1 MHERRQKLVTFA
13 KKCAAHALEF
23 SQAGWRIICRV
34 SVAGWRRFLILARAA
49 GVVLGKYS
57 ITAWTFLCRTG
68 ITGWRIAENFLRRIF
83 IYLRSQW
90 PSIRDRLVQYALL
103 IRLDKPIGIFLL
115 LWPTLWALWF
125 AAEGV
130 PDISIL
136 ITFVLGVVC
145 MRSAG
150 CVINDLADRDI
161 DPYVTRT
168 RNRPL
173 AAGKVSVREA
183 LIIALVLVFCAFLLV
198 LQLNPLTVKLS
209 FAGAALAILYP
220 FTKRYTYIPQFFLG
234 LAFGWAVPMAF
245 AAQTGTLPVIAWI
258 LLMAT
263 VLWAVVY
270 DTMYAMVDRADD
282 LRMGVKS
289 TAILFEDADRAI
301 IGVIQVLVL
310 LALVLTG
317 GRMEAGWMYYAGLG
331 VAGCFSLYQQY
342 LIKDRIPEQ
351 CFRAFLNNHWFG
363 ATVFA
368 GIFFNY
374 YLG

>member
-1 MHERRQKLVTFA
+1 LRK
-13 KKCAAHALEF
+13 F
-23 SQAGWRIICRV
+23 SIAGWHV
-34 SVAGWRRFLILARAA
+34 
-49 GVVLGKYS
+49 
-57 ITAWTFLCRTG
+57 
-68 ITGWRIAENFLRRIF
+68 LRRISTSIWQFTKNVLHKLF
-83 IYLRSQW
+83 IFLRSKW
-90 PSIRDRLVQYALL
+90 PFIRERVTQYALL
-103 IRLDKPIGIFLL
+103 VRLDKPIGIFLL

-130 PDISIL
+130 PDLSIMF
-136 ITFVLGVVC
+136 IFILGVIL

-150 CVINDLADRDI
+150 CVVNDLADRNI
-161 DPYVTRT
+161 DQHVTRT
-168 RNRPL
+168 RNRPIP
-173 AAGKVSVREA
+173 AGKVGVREA
-183 LIIALVLVFCAFLLV
+183 LIIAFVLISCAFLLV

-245 AAQTGTLPVIAWI
+245 AAQAGELPVIVWV

-270 DTMYAMVDRADD
+270 DTMYAMVDRVDD
-282 LRMGVKS
+282 IRMGVKS
-289 TAILFEDADRAI
+289 TAILFEDADRMI

-310 LALVLTG
+310 LALVLVG
-317 GRMEAGWMYYAGLG
+317 GRMEANWAYYAGLA

-342 LIKDRIPEQ
+342 LIKDRIPEY

-363 ATVFA
+363 AAVFA
-368 GIFFNY
+368 GIFLNY
-374 YLG
+374 HLD

>member
-1 MHERRQKLVTFA
+1 MHERWQKLITLA
-13 KKCAAHALEF
+13 GRCAGHGLNLL
-23 SQAGWRIICRV
+23 QAGWRTLVRI
-34 SVAGWRRFLILARAA
+34 SVTVWHLFIRYGHAGWIILRKFSIA
-49 GVVLGKYS
+49 GWHV
-57 ITAWTFLCRTG
+57 
-68 ITGWRIAENFLRRIF
+68 LRRISTSIWQFTKNVLHKLF
-83 IYLRSQW
+83 IFLRSKW
-90 PSIRDRLVQYALL
+90 PFIRERVTQYALL
-103 IRLDKPIGIFLL
+103 VRLDKPIGIFLL

-130 PDISIL
+130 PDLSIMF
-136 ITFVLGVVC
+136 IFILGVIL

-150 CVINDLADRDI
+150 CVVNDLADRNI
-161 DPYVTRT
+161 DQHVTRT
-168 RNRPL
+168 RNRPIP
-173 AAGKVSVREA
+173 AGKVGVREA
-183 LIIALVLVFCAFLLV
+183 LIIAFVLISCAFLLV

-245 AAQTGTLPVIAWI
+245 AAQAGELPVIVWV

-270 DTMYAMVDRADD
+270 DTMYAMVDRGDD
-282 LRMGVKS
+282 IRMGVKS
-289 TAILFEDADRAI
+289 TAILFEDADRMI

-310 LALVLTG
+310 LALVLVG
-317 GRMEAGWMYYAGLG
+317 GRMEANWAYYAGLA

-342 LIKDRIPEQ
+342 LIKDRIPEY

-363 ATVFA
+363 AAVFA
-368 GIFFNY
+368 GIFLNY
-374 YLG
+374 HLD

>member
-1 MHERRQKLVTFA
+1 MHERWQKLIA
-13 KKCAAHALEF
+13 LARKCAGHGLNLL
-23 SQAGWRIICRV
+23 QAGWRILVKI
-34 SVAGWRRFLILARAA
+34 SVAVWHLMIRYGRAGGIILR
-49 GVVLGKYS
+49 K
-57 ITAWTFLCRTG
+57 LC
-68 ITGWRIAENFLRRIF
+68 ITGWSVLLKTSTTVWQFTKNVLHKILLLIRSKWPF
-83 IYLRSQW
+83 IRE
-90 PSIRDRLVQYALL
+90 RATQYALL
-103 IRLDKPIGIFLL
+103 VRLDKPIGIFLL

-130 PDISIL
+130 PDLSIL
-136 ITFVLGVVC
+136 TIFILGVIL

-150 CVINDLADRDI
+150 CVVNDLADRNI
-161 DPYVTRT
+161 DPHVTRT
-168 RNRPL
+168 RHRPIP
-173 AAGKVSVREA
+173 AGKVSVREA
-183 LIIALVLVFCAFLLV
+183 LMIAFVLIFCAFLLV

-245 AAQTGTLPVIAWI
+245 AAQTGELPVIVWV

-270 DTMYAMVDRADD
+270 DTMYAMVDRVDD
-282 LRMGVKS
+282 IRMGVKS
-289 TAILFEDADRAI
+289 TAILFEDADRMI

-310 LALVLTG
+310 LALALVG
-317 GRMEAGWMYYAGLG
+317 GRMEATWVYYAGLG

-342 LIKDRIPEQ
+342 LIKDRIPEY

-363 ATVFA
+363 AAVFA
-368 GIFFNY
+368 GIFLNY
-374 YLG
+374 HLD

>member
-1 MHERRQKLVTFA
+1 MHERWQKLIA
-13 KKCAAHALEF
+13 LARKCAGHGLKLL
-23 SQAGWRIICRV
+23 QAGWRILVRISIAVWHLLIRFGR
-34 SVAGWRRFLILARAA
+34 AGWNILR
-49 GVVLGKYS
+49 KS
-57 ITAWTFLCRTG
+57 C
-68 ITGWRIAENFLRRIF
+68 ITGWQVLRRISMAGWQFTKNVLHKIF
-83 IYLRSQW
+83 IFLRSKW
-90 PSIRDRLVQYALL
+90 PFIRARVTQYALL
-103 IRLDKPIGIFLL
+103 VRLDKPIGIFLL

-136 ITFVLGVVC
+136 IIFIPGVIL

-150 CVINDLADRDI
+150 CVVNDLADRNI
-161 DPYVTRT
+161 DPHVART
-168 RNRPL
+168 RNRPI
-173 AAGKVSVREA
+173 ATGTVSVREA
-183 LIIALVLVFCAFLLV
+183 LVVAFVLILCAFLLV

-209 FAGAALAILYP
+209 FAGAAMAILYP
-220 FTKRYTYIPQFFLG
+220 FSKRYTYIPQFFLG

-245 AAQTGTLPVIAWI
+245 AAQTGTLPVIVWI

-282 LRMGVKS
+282 IRMGVKS
-289 TAILFEDADRAI
+289 TAILFEDADRVI

-310 LALVLTG
+310 FALILVG
-317 GRMEAGWMYYAGLG
+317 GRMEATWIYYASLA

-342 LIKDRIPEQ
+342 LIKDRIPEY

-363 ATVFA
+363 AAVFA
-368 GIFFNY
+368 GIFLNY
-374 YLG
+374 HFD